1 VLAGR
6 LDSSYKVTCE
16 GGCVVQEQS
25 RIGRRLSAIVA
36 ADVAGYSRLMGF
48 DEAGTARA
56 LREHRVVSDA
66 LVAKHGGRIVK
77 TTGDGL
83 LLEFP
88 SVVDAVECSVAV
100 QVMMAVRNDGIP
112 PDRRMQFRI
121 GINLGDI
128 LIEGDDI
135 LGDGVN
141 IAARLERIAEPGGI
155 CVSASAYDQV
165 RDKVAVEFADIGEQ
179 RLKNIA
185 RPVRAYAVVRDGV
198 ASWTKGRGAM
208 PGAPSA
214 PPLSIVVLPFA
225 NIGGDPKQDYFVDGM
240 TESLTTDLSRIA
252 GALVIARNSAFSYK
266 GQSPDVRQVGREL
279 NVSYALEGSVQ
290 RSGKRLRMNVQL
302 IDATTGI
309 HLWAERFDKPI
320 IDLFD
325 MQDEIV
331 ATLANTLDAQL
342 MAAEAQRAERS
353 PNPDAMD
360 LCFQGKAWMNRGISP
375 EVTAQARGFFERALA
390 LDPRNTE
397 ALVGMAIVDVTF
409 GPGFLADDRASRHAS
424 AEAAATKAL
433 SLAPNHATAHVVLGV
448 VKIFTNRGSQGIAE
462 CERGL
467 ALDRNLADAHAWI
480 GIGKYSIG
488 RAAETEAHIHE
499 ALRLSPRDIHAF
511 RWMWILGLAKFQLN
525 ADAEAATWMSRSL
538 EANRNQPIGH
548 FLLAAVLAQLGMR
561 SEALAA
567 AQAGLVF
574 DPGFTIKRFLAGEA
588 SDNPTYL
595 TGRARLCDGLRM
607 AGVPEG

>member
-1 VLAGR
+1 M
-6 LDSSYKVTCE
+6 
-16 GGCVVQEQS
+16 VQEQS

-36 ADVAGYSRLMGF
+36 ADVAGYSRLMGL
-48 DEAGTARA
+48 DEAGTART
-56 LREHRVVSDA
+56 LREHRVASDA

-100 QVMMAVRNDGIP
+100 QVLMAERNDAVP
-112 PDRRMQFRI
+112 QDRRMLYRI
-121 GINLGDI
+121 GINLCDI

-141 IAARLERIAEPGGI
+141 IAVRLERIAAPGGI
-155 CVSASAYDQV
+155 CISASAYDQV
-165 RDKVAVEFADIGEQ
+165 RDKIAVEFADMGDQ
-179 RLKNIA
+179 SLKNIA
-185 RPVRAYAVVRDGV
+185 RPVRAYALVRDGII
-198 ASWTKGRGAM
+198 SGPESGST
-208 PGAPSA
+208 PGAASTPR
-214 PPLSIVVLPFA
+214 LSIVVLPFA
-225 NIGGDPKQDYFVDGM
+225 NIGGDPEQDYFVDGM

-252 GALVIARNSAFSYK
+252 GAFVIARNSAYSYK
-266 GQSPDVRQVGREL
+266 GKSPDVRQVGRDL
-279 NVSYALEGSVQ
+279 NVRYVLEGSVQ
-290 RSGKRLRMNVQL
+290 RSGKRLRVNVQL
-302 IDATTGI
+302 IDAETGI
-309 HLWAERFDKPI
+309 HLWAERFDKPV

-331 ATLANTLDAQL
+331 ATLANTLDAEL
-342 MAAEAQRAERS
+342 MAAEARRAERS
-353 PNPDAMD
+353 LSPDAMD

-390 LDPRNTE
+390 LDPGNIE
-397 ALVGMAIVDVTF
+397 ALVGVAIVDVTF
-409 GPGFLADDRASRHAS
+409 GPGFLADDRAARLAS

-433 SLAPNHATAHVVLGV
+433 SLAPNHATAHVLLGV

-462 CERGL
+462 CERAL

-488 RAAETEAHIHE
+488 RAEETEAHIHE

-511 RWMWILGLAKFQLN
+511 RWMWILGLAKFQLQ
-525 ADAEAATWMSRSL
+525 ADAEAAAWMRRSL

-548 FLLAAVLAQLGMR
+548 FLHAAVLAQLGMHG
-561 SEALAA
+561 EALASV
-567 AQAGLVF
+567 QAGLVF

-595 TGRARLCDGLRM
+595 AARARLCEGLRM